1 MSEQKEQD
9 WKETR
14 IVEYARLGE
23 AIEWETYEMDQDSTL
38 RQAIE
43 DYQGLGELVKQ
54 AKSGYLTKIENM
66 QQQQAGIKLELAEK
80 WNIPEKTFECNAGT
94 ATLRTTR
101 SLIIRNKQK
110 LIEFLTLNKKLSE
123 FIKGFEI
130 TKLRKIK
137 DAGLLENE
145 IATWDEKRS
154 ISISLTKEAE
164 Q

>member
-1 MSEQKEQD
+1 MNEQKEQD
-9 WKETR
+9 WKEER
-14 IVEYARLGE
+14 IAEYAKL
-23 AIEWETYEMDQDSTL
+23 ETAKQQIQNDMNLD
-38 RQAIE
+38 A
-43 DYQGLGELVKQ
+43 ELN
-54 AKSGYLTKIENM
+54 KIETSIKAWLERADRLKKPYFDKTLECE
-66 QQQQAGIKLELAEK
+66 QQQAGIKLELAEK
-80 WNIPEKTFECNAGT
+80 WNIPGKTFGCNAGT

-110 LIEFLTLNKKLSE
+110 LIEFLTLNKKLTE
-123 FIKGFEI
+123 FIKSFEI

-137 DAGLLENE
+137 DAGLLASE